1 MSRCGLHVRRRG
13 CFARLATIAFHV
25 LATAFGATA
34 LLASVGVSAQPTPA
48 HGSVVVGPYQVI
60 TTANPAANALPGS
73 FSAHLAERRQ
83 WGLTAGFTGVCAES
97 MRVDIRYIDTPQNRL
112 DAYSAS
118 RSGRDLPIAEPMAA
132 LRPVLERHCPQLQV
146 LRVTFRSAFGVDKY
160 GYEGTL
166 QRAEGWA
173 LRDGA
178 VATAFDRSADV
189 SIRITDFYG
198 RVRLEHQGR
207 CADEPTLLIEPV
219 NARVLDSDVSLIT
232 NYTALAETVA
242 TQYAQQC
249 RAVKQV
255 RFALGRMPLEYRCK
269 DAGDC
274 FLEAAP
280 AEGRWRVSM
289 AQLAPREQRNPIA
302 SFEDMAEVLAAGR
315 FDVLYRYDSFFSFFV
330 ASFFEGFHAECRAF
344 IREPVGRVI
353 RSATTRRDGTVEVS
367 ETVPIVVERAHA
379 WAYDRHYDGG
389 MAYLWNAVTK
399 MPRGGGSFEAGARAG
414 ANMVGSMMGHSASMK
429 RILRGQCESERIDVM
444 RQNMLA
450 RAASRPPAV
459 TGRFSTDKQPVEAF
473 DPDGPSA
480 PVFVDAYRRERA
492 DRALN
497 TAAARTEAE
506 RQPPAAPT
514 GTPPAAGPITT
525 APAPTAPTVPAAPA
539 APAAPGVPAA
549 PAAGATV
556 ADLQQQLIQALAA
569 LDQEYRAQLQNSNP
583 FTRVKVEAEYRITR
597 SQLEREY
604 RERLR
609 NATR

>member
-1 MSRCGLHVRRRG
+1 MSKCGMHVRRRG
-13 CFARLATIAFHV
+13 CFARLATIALRV

-34 LLASVGVSAQPTPA
+34 VLASVGVSAQPAPA
-48 HGSVVVGPYQVI
+48 HGSVVVGPYQVM
-60 TTANPAANALPGS
+60 TMANPAANAPPGS
-73 FSAHLAERRQ
+73 FIAHLAERRQ
-83 WGLTAGFTGVCAES
+83 WGLTAGFTGACAES

-112 DAYSAS
+112 DAYAAS

-146 LRVTFRSAFGVDKY
+146 LRVTFRSAVGVDKY

-189 SIRITDFYG
+189 AIRITDFYG

-219 NARVLDSDVSLIT
+219 KARELDSDLSLIT

-249 RAVKQV
+249 RAVKQL
-255 RFALGRMPLEYRCK
+255 RFALGRMPTEYRCK

-274 FLEAAP
+274 FLAAVP
-280 AEGRWRVSM
+280 DTASAGRWVVSM
-289 AQLAPREQRNPIA
+289 AHLAPREQRNPIA
-302 SFEDMAEVLAAGR
+302 SFDDMVEVLAAGR
-315 FDVLYRYDSFFSFFV
+315 FDVLNRYDSFFSFFV

-367 ETVPIVVERAHA
+367 ETKPIVVERAHA
-379 WAYDRHYDGG
+379 WAYDRHYDGA
-389 MAYLWNAVTK
+389 MAFMWNAMTK

-414 ANMVGSMMGHSASMK
+414 ANMVGSMMGHSASMS

-492 DRALN
+492 ERALN

-506 RQPPAAPT
+506 RQPPAAPA

-525 APAPTAPTVPAAPA
+525 APTPTAPTVPAAPA
-539 APAAPGVPAA
+539 A
-549 PAAGATV
+549 GATA
-556 ADLQQQLIQALAA
+556 ADLQQQHIQALAA
-569 LDQEYRAQLQNSNP
+569 LDQDYRAQLQNSNP
-583 FTRVKVEAEYRITR
+583 FTRVKVEAEYRIKR